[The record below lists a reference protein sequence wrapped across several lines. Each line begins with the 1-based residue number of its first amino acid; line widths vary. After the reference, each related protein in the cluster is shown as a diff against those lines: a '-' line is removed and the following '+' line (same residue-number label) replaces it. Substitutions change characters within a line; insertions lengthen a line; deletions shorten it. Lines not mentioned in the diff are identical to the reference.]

1 MVGDAF
7 VDERE
12 VREAR
17 EKREAGPRGPPLI
30 AARVW
35 LKSVRVNPLKR
46 FVALTRRR
54 WRGSTARRERTASR
68 ESTRKGS
75 ATSTV
80 PVHAARS
87 LIALRTGKSPK
98 LSWKQRWW
106 TWLWKN
112 AGGRD
117 WIAVWKDTAMC
128 IGGGRQIQRRL
139 LIQLAPFHP
148 NRLCDPLV
156 ARRQILKLGLPKINW
171 TLAPGLDRRCYE
183 ITAAMTPIGLY
194 PRAPWSS
201 ELLLQSCVW

>member
-30 AARVW
+30 AAVSEGEMRDVCEESVVEYGETGEDRVEGIYEEGERDVDCACARCEE
-35 LKSVRVNPLKR
+35 LDCTAHGE
-46 FVALTRRR
+46 VAEVVVEAEV
-54 WRGSTARRERTASR
+54 G
-68 ESTRKGS
+68 
-75 ATSTV
+75 
-80 PVHAARS
+80 
-87 LIALRTGKSPK
+87 
-98 LSWKQRWW
+98 